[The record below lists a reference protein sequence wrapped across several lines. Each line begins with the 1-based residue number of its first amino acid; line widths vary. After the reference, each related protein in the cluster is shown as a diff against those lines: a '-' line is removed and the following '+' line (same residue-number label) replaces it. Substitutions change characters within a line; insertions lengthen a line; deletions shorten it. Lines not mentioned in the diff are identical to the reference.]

1 MRGVRLQQ
9 VLNIV
14 ICVETFGVFENW
26 SMRRGGRLRE
36 VVATGGSAVRRK
48 AVPPARI
55 TLPADVRQL
64 TVVKIL
70 QGHKEKLTRPG

>member
-36 VVATGGSAVRRK
+36 VVATGGSAV
-48 AVPPARI
+48 
-55 TLPADVRQL
+55 
-64 TVVKIL
+64 
-70 QGHKEKLTRPG
+70 